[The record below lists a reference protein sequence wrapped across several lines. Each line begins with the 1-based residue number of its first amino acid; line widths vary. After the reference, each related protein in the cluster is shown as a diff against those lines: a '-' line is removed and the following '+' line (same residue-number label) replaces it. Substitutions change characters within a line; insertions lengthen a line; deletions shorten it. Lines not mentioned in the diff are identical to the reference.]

1 MENNL
6 NIVKSEFK
14 ELPNNIEAE
23 QSVIGSILVT
33 NEIFDEISTIIS
45 SINFYDPMHQ
55 KIYNAIESLIYKGM
69 LANPITL
76 KNYFEDEKDDLD
88 VPEYLVKITKF
99 STSIRQAIE
108 YSKIIYDMFVRRE
121 LIKISEQTIDNA
133 KITDLDSSGQNI
145 IENSERLLFD
155 LAEKGS
161 FNSSLIK
168 FDDAMKQ
175 TIEMASAAYKNE
187 GGIVGVPTGLRDLD
201 DKLGGLHQSDLI
213 IIAGRP
219 SMGKTSLATNIAFN
233 AAKHI
238 QDNQKKSSVAF
249 FSLEMSSEQ
258 LSTRILSEQARI
270 GSNDIRRG
278 RISDEQFDQFLETS
292 KNIAELPLFIDET
305 PAISIAAMSNR
316 ARRIKRLHGLDMIV
330 VDYIQLMRGTTYN
343 KDGRVQEIS
352 QITQGLKAIAK
363 ELGVPVVALSQLSR
377 QVEQRDDHKPQLA
390 DLRESGS
397 IEQDAD
403 VVMFVYREGYYLQR
417 KEPRE
422 ATVEH
427 AEWQAKMNEVAHL
440 AEIIIG
446 KQRHGPIGKV
456 TLEFEKDLQNL
467 KILKLIKFKYK
478 TLMLTSLYENTI
490 LKNPKFI
497 ILILF
502 ITLIS
507 FGYYSKD
514 FRLDASS
521 ETLLIEDDPDLEY
534 LREITNRYGSKEF
547 LVLTYTPNEGMISN
561 TSINNLLS
569 LKYKIQSLDWVHSV
583 ITLLD
588 IPLLN
593 NTDAPLQERLKG
605 FKTLKD
611 EDVDKNRGFKEIL
624 ESPVFR
630 NFVISESGKTS
641 GIIVNIKQNPI
652 LEDIENRSK
661 KEIDEH
667 RDKIKKQNHKNIL
680 EIRDVIKSYD
690 DVGKIYLGGIP
701 MIADDMMTF
710 IKSDI
715 IVFGLGVLLFII
727 ATLWFVFK
735 K

>member
-1 MENNL
+1 MENKL
-6 NIVKSEFK
+6 SIVKDKFK

-45 SINFYDPMHQ
+45 SSNFHDPMHQ
-55 KIYNAIESLIYKGM
+55 KIFNAIENLIYKGM

-76 KNYFEDEKDDLD
+76 KNYFEDEKDDLNI
-88 VPEYLVKITKF
+88 PEYLVKITKF
-99 STSIRQAIE
+99 STSLRQAIE

-121 LIKISEQTIDNA
+121 LIKISEQTIDSAN
-133 KITDLDSSGQNI
+133 ISDLDINGQNI

-161 FNSSLIK
+161 FNSSMLK

-233 AAKHI
+233 AAKFI
-238 QDNQKKSSVAF
+238 QDNGKKSSVAF

-363 ELGVPVVALSQLSR
+363 ELGIPVVALSQLSR
-377 QVEQRDDHKPQLA
+377 QVEQRDDHRPQLA

-427 AEWQAKMNEVAHL
+427 AEWQAKMNEVSHL

-456 TLEFEKDLQNL
+456 TLEFEERFT
-467 KILKLIKFKYK
+467 KFKD
-478 TLMLTSLYENTI
+478 TQ
-490 LKNPKFI
+490 
-497 ILILF
+497 
-502 ITLIS
+502 
-507 FGYYSKD
+507 
-514 FRLDASS
+514 
-521 ETLLIEDDPDLEY
+521 
-534 LREITNRYGSKEF
+534 
-547 LVLTYTPNEGMISN
+547 
-561 TSINNLLS
+561 IN
-569 LKYKIQSLDWVHSV
+569 
-583 ITLLD
+583 
-588 IPLLN
+588 
-593 NTDAPLQERLKG
+593 
-605 FKTLKD
+605 
-611 EDVDKNRGFKEIL
+611 
-624 ESPVFR
+624 
-630 NFVISESGKTS
+630 
-641 GIIVNIKQNPI
+641 
-652 LEDIENRSK
+652 
-661 KEIDEH
+661 
-667 RDKIKKQNHKNIL
+667 
-680 EIRDVIKSYD
+680 
-690 DVGKIYLGGIP
+690 
-701 MIADDMMTF
+701 
-710 IKSDI
+710 
-715 IVFGLGVLLFII
+715 
-727 ATLWFVFK
+727 
-735 K
+735 

>member
-6 NIVKSEFK
+6 SIVKDKFK

-23 QSVIGSILVT
+23 QSIIGSILVT
-33 NEIFDEISTIIS
+33 NEIFDEINTIIT

-55 KIYNAIESLIYKGM
+55 KIYNAIENLIYKGM

-76 KNYFEDEKDDLD
+76 KNYFEDEKDDLNI
-88 VPEYLVKITKF
+88 PEYLVKITKF
-99 STSIRQAIE
+99 STSVRQAIE

-133 KITDLDSSGQNI
+133 KINDLDTSGQNI

-161 FNSSLIK
+161 FNSSLVK

-219 SMGKTSLATNIAFN
+219 SMGKTSLATNIAFH

-238 QDNQKKSSVAF
+238 QDSGKKSSIAF

-330 VDYIQLMRGTTYN
+330 VDYIQLMKGTTFN

-377 QVEQRDDHKPQLA
+377 QVEQRDDHKPLLA

-403 VVMFVYREGYYLQR
+403 VVMFVYRESYYLQR

-456 TLEFEKDLQNL
+456 TLEFEERFT
-467 KILKLIKFKYK
+467 KFKD
-478 TLMLTSLYENTI
+478 TQ
-490 LKNPKFI
+490 
-497 ILILF
+497 
-502 ITLIS
+502 
-507 FGYYSKD
+507 
-514 FRLDASS
+514 
-521 ETLLIEDDPDLEY
+521 
-534 LREITNRYGSKEF
+534 
-547 LVLTYTPNEGMISN
+547 
-561 TSINNLLS
+561 IN
-569 LKYKIQSLDWVHSV
+569 
-583 ITLLD
+583 
-588 IPLLN
+588 
-593 NTDAPLQERLKG
+593 
-605 FKTLKD
+605 
-611 EDVDKNRGFKEIL
+611 
-624 ESPVFR
+624 
-630 NFVISESGKTS
+630 
-641 GIIVNIKQNPI
+641 
-652 LEDIENRSK
+652 
-661 KEIDEH
+661 
-667 RDKIKKQNHKNIL
+667 
-680 EIRDVIKSYD
+680 
-690 DVGKIYLGGIP
+690 
-701 MIADDMMTF
+701 
-710 IKSDI
+710 
-715 IVFGLGVLLFII
+715 
-727 ATLWFVFK
+727 
-735 K
+735 

>member
-6 NIVKSEFK
+6 SLVKENFK

-33 NEIFDEISTIIS
+33 NEIFDEINTIIS
-45 SINFYDPMHQ
+45 NTNFYDPMHQ
-55 KIYNAIESLIYKGM
+55 KIFNAIENMIYKGM

-76 KNYFEDEKDDLD
+76 KNYFENEKDELNI
-88 VPEYLVKITKF
+88 PEYLVKITKF

-121 LIKISEQTIDNA
+121 LIKISEQMIDNA
-133 KITDLDSSGQNI
+133 KESDLDNSGQNI
-145 IENSERLLFD
+145 IENSEKLLYD
-155 LAEKGS
+155 LAEKGTFS
-161 FNSSLIK
+161 SSLIK

-233 AAKHI
+233 AARNI
-238 QDNQKKSSVAF
+238 QDSGTKSSVAF

-258 LSTRILSEQARI
+258 LSTRIISEQARI

-292 KNIAELPLFIDET
+292 KNISELPLFIDET

-316 ARRIKRLHGLDMIV
+316 ARRIKRLHGLDLIV
-330 VDYIQLMRGTTYN
+330 VDYIQLMKGLFNN

-446 KQRHGPIGKV
+446 KQRHGPIGKI
-456 TLEFEKDLQNL
+456 TLEFEERFT
-467 KILKLIKFKYK
+467 KFKD
-478 TLMLTSLYENTI
+478 TQ
-490 LKNPKFI
+490 
-497 ILILF
+497 
-502 ITLIS
+502 
-507 FGYYSKD
+507 
-514 FRLDASS
+514 
-521 ETLLIEDDPDLEY
+521 
-534 LREITNRYGSKEF
+534 
-547 LVLTYTPNEGMISN
+547 
-561 TSINNLLS
+561 NN
-569 LKYKIQSLDWVHSV
+569 
-583 ITLLD
+583 
-588 IPLLN
+588 
-593 NTDAPLQERLKG
+593 
-605 FKTLKD
+605 
-611 EDVDKNRGFKEIL
+611 
-624 ESPVFR
+624 
-630 NFVISESGKTS
+630 
-641 GIIVNIKQNPI
+641 
-652 LEDIENRSK
+652 
-661 KEIDEH
+661 
-667 RDKIKKQNHKNIL
+667 
-680 EIRDVIKSYD
+680 
-690 DVGKIYLGGIP
+690 
-701 MIADDMMTF
+701 
-710 IKSDI
+710 
-715 IVFGLGVLLFII
+715 
-727 ATLWFVFK
+727 
-735 K
+735 

>member
-6 NIVKSEFK
+6 SIVKDKFK

-45 SINFYDPMHQ
+45 STNFYDPMHQ

-121 LIKISEQTIDNA
+121 LIKISEETIDNA
-133 KITDLDSSGQNI
+133 KINDLNTSGQNI

-161 FNSSLIK
+161 FNSSLVK

-238 QDNQKKSSVAF
+238 QDSGKKSSVAF

-316 ARRIKRLHGLDMIV
+316 ARRIKRLNGLDMIV

-456 TLEFEKDLQNL
+456 TLEFEERFT
-467 KILKLIKFKYK
+467 KFKD
-478 TLMLTSLYENTI
+478 TQ
-490 LKNPKFI
+490 
-497 ILILF
+497 
-502 ITLIS
+502 
-507 FGYYSKD
+507 
-514 FRLDASS
+514 
-521 ETLLIEDDPDLEY
+521 
-534 LREITNRYGSKEF
+534 
-547 LVLTYTPNEGMISN
+547 
-561 TSINNLLS
+561 IN
-569 LKYKIQSLDWVHSV
+569 
-583 ITLLD
+583 
-588 IPLLN
+588 
-593 NTDAPLQERLKG
+593 
-605 FKTLKD
+605 
-611 EDVDKNRGFKEIL
+611 
-624 ESPVFR
+624 
-630 NFVISESGKTS
+630 
-641 GIIVNIKQNPI
+641 
-652 LEDIENRSK
+652 
-661 KEIDEH
+661 
-667 RDKIKKQNHKNIL
+667 
-680 EIRDVIKSYD
+680 
-690 DVGKIYLGGIP
+690 
-701 MIADDMMTF
+701 
-710 IKSDI
+710 
-715 IVFGLGVLLFII
+715 
-727 ATLWFVFK
+727 
-735 K
+735 